1 MRVLR
6 VRRLMKPTIGS
17 LFSGYGGLDIAVKN
31 HYGATV
37 AWHSE
42 IDASANRVLAAHD
55 PDIPNLG
62 DMTKIDWNDTPPVE
76 ILTGGYPCQP
86 FSYAGHRKGDK
97 DERHLWPY
105 VCAAIDALRPR
116 LAILENVRGHLSL
129 GFGDVLSDLSRVGY
143 DARWA
148 VVRASDAGA
157 PHSRARLF
165 IAAYPSGPGLQ
176 RRVVLPESA
185 GRQEPRGTAGSDRA
199 AIPPNANIVA
209 GEERDK
215 WTEAG
220 CDIQCR
226 DDTSGRC
233 ICRRDRVASP
243 HTDSDGHGFQLHPRG
258 MGGLEGRAAGEAPER
273 KRSRSIADPGIDWGK
288 YEHAIRRWEAVTR
301 EAPSPTVERD
311 GRPRLSP
318 VFVEWMMG
326 LDEGHVTGHGLTSA
340 NELKMLGN
348 GVCPQQAEMAIGIL
362 ERMT

>member
-1 MRVLR
+1 MRMLR

-86 FSYAGHRKGDK
+86 FSHAGHRKGDK

-116 LAILENVRGHLSL
+116 LAILENVRGHLTL
-129 GFGDVLSDLSRVGY
+129 GFGDVLSDLSRIGY

-157 PHSRARLF
+157 PHGRARLF
-165 IAAYPSGPGLQ
+165 IAAYPSVGRLSQRDSGSGKKSEDQPLQRPAEINSAVPYPSSTGLQ
-176 RRVVLPESA
+176 GPSFLPESA
-185 GRQEPRGTAGSDRA
+185 GRQEPRGTSGSDRT
-199 AIPPNANIVA
+199 AIPPH
-209 GEERDK
+209 
-215 WTEAG
+215 
-220 CDIQCR
+220 
-226 DDTSGRC
+226 
-233 ICRRDRVASP
+233 P
-243 HTDSDGHGFQLHPRG
+243 DSDGHGFQLHPRG

-273 KRSRSIADPGIDWGK
+273 QRSRSIAEPGIDWGK
-288 YEHAIRRWEAVTR
+288 YEQAIRRWEAVTR

>member
-1 MRVLR
+1 MRMLR
-6 VRRLMKPTIGS
+6 VRRLMTPTIGS

-62 DMTKIDWNDTPPVE
+62 DMTKIDWNTTPPVE

-86 FSYAGHRKGDK
+86 FSHAGHRKGDK

-105 VCAAIDALRPR
+105 VCTAIDALRPR
-116 LAILENVRGHLSL
+116 LAVLENVRGHLSL
-129 GFGDVLSDLSRVGY
+129 GFGDVLADLSRIGY

-165 IAAYPSGPGLQ
+165 IAAYPSSPGLQ
-176 RRVVLPESA
+176 GPVVLPESA

-199 AIPPNANIVA
+199 AIPPH
-209 GEERDK
+209 
-215 WTEAG
+215 
-220 CDIQCR
+220 
-226 DDTSGRC
+226 S
-233 ICRRDRVASP
+233 
-243 HTDSDGHGFQLHPRG
+243 DSDGHGFQLHPRG
-258 MGGLEGRAAGEAPER
+258 MGGLEGRAAREAPER
-273 KRSRSIADPGIDWGK
+273 QRSRSIADPGIDWGK
-288 YEHAIRRWEAVTR
+288 YEQATRRWEAVTR